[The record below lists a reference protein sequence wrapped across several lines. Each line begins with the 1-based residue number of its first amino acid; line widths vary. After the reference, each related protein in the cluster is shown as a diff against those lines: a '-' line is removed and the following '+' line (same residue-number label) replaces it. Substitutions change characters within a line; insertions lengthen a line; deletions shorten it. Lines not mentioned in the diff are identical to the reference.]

1 MEKKESGGVVSV
13 ISRLLDDAAGWG
25 IVVTM
30 ALVVV
35 NILLRVIFKN
45 SIQGIYEYVGYITAA
60 VIGLALAWCALEKAH
75 ISIDFIVEKM
85 PAGVRKIVDVITGSV
100 AVIFLL
106 FSCLQT
112 CVYGVKVMN
121 SGEVSATSQIPFY
134 PFIFIVAAGFFVLS
148 LSEFTKILKGVK
160 TK

>member
-13 ISRLLDDAAGWG
+13 ISRIMDDAAGWG
-25 IVVTM
+25 IVATM
-30 ALVVV
+30 ALVVL

-45 SIQGIYEYVGYITAA
+45 SIQGIYEYVGYITAS

-75 ISIDFIVEKM
+75 ISIDFVAEKM
-85 PAGVRKIVDVITGSV
+85 PDRVRKTVDVITGSV

-106 FSCLQT
+106 FSSYQV

-121 SGEVSATSQIPFY
+121 SGEVSATSKIPFY
-134 PFIFIVAAGFFVLS
+134 PFIFIVAAGLLVLS
-148 LSEFTKILKGVK
+148 LSELTKLLKGVK